1 MTIRVVIADDQE
13 LVRAG
18 FAMILDNQPDIEV
31 VGQASDGVE
40 AIARALELQ
49 PDVMLMDIRMPR
61 MDGIEATE
69 AITSLSTP
77 HPIRVVVLT
86 TFQDDEYVYA
96 ALEAGASG
104 FLLKDL
110 PPAELSHAV
119 RVVAAGGALLAP
131 VVTRM
136 LIERVVSERPA
147 NTEMQRRIDL
157 LTDRERE
164 VLLWVAR
171 GLTNAEIGE
180 AIFVGEATVKSH
192 VSHILTKLGARDRVH
207 AVAMAYEAGFIP
219 PGSIDA

>member
-1 MTIRVVIADDQE
+1 MRIRVVVVDDQE

-18 FAMILDNQPDIEV
+18 FAMILDNQPDMEV
-31 VGQASDGVE
+31 VGQAADGIE
-40 AIARALELQ
+40 AIASARSLR

-61 MDGIEATE
+61 MDGIEATR
-69 AITSLSTP
+69 AITSLDTAL
-77 HPIRVVVLT
+77 PIRVVVLT

-104 FLLKDL
+104 FVLKDL
-110 PPAELSHAV
+110 SPGELVHAV
-119 RVVAAGGALLAP
+119 RVAAKGDALLAP
-131 VVTRM
+131 AVTRM
-136 LIERVVSERPA
+136 LIQRVVSERPIDRQ
-147 NTEMQRRIDL
+147 MQERIKL

-180 AIFVGEATVKSH
+180 SVFIGEATVKSH

-207 AVAMAYEAGFIP
+207 AVAIAYEAGFIP
-219 PGSIDA
+219 AGFTDP

>member
-1 MTIRVVIADDQE
+1 MRIRVVVVDDQE

-18 FAMILDNQPDIEV
+18 FAMILDNQPDMEV
-31 VGQASDGVE
+31 VGQAADGIE
-40 AIARALELQ
+40 AIASARSLR

-61 MDGIEATE
+61 MDGIEATR
-69 AITSLSTP
+69 AITSLDTAL
-77 HPIRVVVLT
+77 PIRVVVLT

-104 FLLKDL
+104 FVLKDL
-110 PPAELSHAV
+110 SPGELVHAV
-119 RVVAAGGALLAP
+119 RVAAKGDALLAP
-131 VVTRM
+131 AVTRM
-136 LIERVVSERPA
+136 LIQRVVSERPIDRQ
-147 NTEMQRRIDL
+147 MQERIKL

-180 AIFVGEATVKSH
+180 SVFIGEATVKSH

-207 AVAMAYEAGFIP
+207 AVAIAYEAGFIP
-219 PGSIDA
+219 PGLNDP